1 MEDMMNKIQNLE
13 QQCDTIS
20 AEIIG
25 SIVKIRPKG
34 SRLIQSAGFI
44 WRNEL
49 TDFLDLLLKRDSIKV
64 VIIMNIPQKIN
75 CEEYIEFYGTVP
87 KNKLNKAAVLRMYRS
102 VDKLILKIMESDKF
116 FISVDSGKIY
126 PQLFSMSLACDY
138 RIVADN
144 TVFKNTF
151 LKQGMA
157 PKGGE
162 AYFLGKR
169 LGHSKAFE
177 LLLSDKEVTAQE
189 ALELGIV
196 NKVAPLSELE
206 QMALEKAKYFA
217 QNPADSLAGIKKLL
231 NYSTKELTDYL
242 EFENKTLMHIL
253 G

>member
-1 MEDMMNKIQNLE
+1 MDKIPSLE
-13 QQCDTIS
+13 RQCETFS
-20 AEIIG
+20 AKRIG
-25 SIVKIRPKG
+25 SIVNIKPIG
-34 SRLIQSAGFI
+34 NRLIHSAGFI
-44 WRNEL
+44 WRDEL
-49 TDFLDLLLKRDSIKV
+49 TDYLDLISKNESIKV
-64 VIIMNIPQKIN
+64 VIIMNIPQKAKN
-75 CEEYIEFYGTVP
+75 GEYIELYGTVS
-87 KNKLNKAAVLRMYRS
+87 KSTFNKTAVLRMYRS

-126 PQLFSMSLACDY
+126 PQLLSMSLACDY

-144 TVFKNTF
+144 TIFKNTF

-162 AYFLGKR
+162 AFFLGKR

-177 LLLSDKEVTAQE
+177 LMLSDKDVTAQE

-196 NKVAPLSELE
+196 NKVVPLSELE
-206 QMALEKAKYFA
+206 EVVLEKAKYFA

-231 NYSTKELTDYL
+231 NYSTQDIADYL
-242 EFENKTLMHIL
+242 EFENQTLMHIL